1 MKFYEIKNILE
12 TSADIYIYGE
22 ICLEKYVDWWT
33 GEESKTDVALMDF
46 KEELDNLGDNISK
59 LNLYINSPGGDV
71 FVASAMISMLER
83 LKNKGITIDAYV
95 DGIAASAASFL
106 LMVADTVNLY
116 KNSTVMMHKPMCM
129 AYGNSIEL
137 QKTIDMLEKIEES
150 TMMPMY
156 MAKAKITEKEV
167 KELIA
172 NESWLS
178 AEEMNEYFEVN
189 LLTTTN
195 QVAACI
201 NRNLFDRYKNVPKN
215 FLENIAENELEDN
228 KNEHKAEIQ
237 DNNKQEFV
245 KNKLKLINVALFI
258 RKNKEN

>member
-1 MKFYEIKNILE
+1 MKFYEIKNITE

-46 KEELDNLGDNISK
+46 KEELDNLGDNVSK

-71 FVASAMISMLER
+71 YVASAMISMLER
-83 LKNKGITIDAYV
+83 LKNKGVTIDAYV

-106 LMVADTVNLY
+106 LMVADTINLY
-116 KNSTVMMHKPMCM
+116 KNSVVMLHKPMCM
-129 AYGNSIEL
+129 AYGNSVDF
-137 QKTIDMLEKIEES
+137 QKTIDMLEKIENS

-156 MAKAKITEKEV
+156 MAKAKIAENEV

-178 AEEMNEYFEVN
+178 AEEMDEYFNVN

-201 NRNLFDRYKNVPKN
+201 SKKLFDRYKNVPKN
-215 FLENIAENELEDN
+215 LLENIAKEDDKKLN
-228 KNEHKAEIQ
+228 KQKDEIQ
-237 DNNKQEFV
+237 DNKKQEFV
-245 KNKLKLINVALFI
+245 KNKLKLINATLFI